1 MTSRRSF
8 IRNMSLAVSGVML
21 GGCNLF
27 EISPAKQNTNAVTG
41 KVKNTNPIA
50 EKARNAM
57 LAMQRASWEQ
67 GTAIQAMIECEDH
80 DMLRLLVN
88 EALVRQRPDGRTC
101 MLGSDSNV
109 TDPVAAGYG
118 ILKCHELF
126 GDEKYK
132 QAADKLYNYC
142 KNIAPR
148 NEAGTLYHVT
158 YAKEIWSDSI
168 YMLPPFLA
176 AYGDYDECMKQIRG
190 YRACLWN
197 PDKKLYHHRWSDNN
211 NSFIE
216 ARFWGG
222 GNGWAAASFAIIY
235 ELLPDDRQTYK
246 TEIATYLT
254 ELLDGL
260 QANVRPDGLFND
272 FVGASDSFVET
283 NLSLM
288 AAFAIFKGI
297 KTGAIDTKYL
307 EFARKMKDGALA
319 KVDEYGYVRE
329 AAGSPYFNSPGTSTE
344 AQAFLLMMLAEEQ
357 KLAFS

>member
-1 MTSRRSF
+1 MINRRRF
-8 IRNMSLAVSGVML
+8 IRNTSLAVSGVML
-21 GGCNLF
+21 GSCHLSGA
-27 EISPAKQNTNAVTG
+27 SPAKRQTINPVT
-41 KVKNTNPIA
+41 
-50 EKARNAM
+50 EKAKNAL

-67 GTAIQAMIECEDH
+67 GTAIQAMIECADY

-88 EALVRQRPDGRTC
+88 EALVRQYADGRTC
-101 MLGSDSNV
+101 MLGSDHSV

-118 ILKCHELF
+118 ILKCYELF

-132 QAADKLYNYC
+132 QAADRLYNYC

-148 NEAGTLYHVT
+148 NVAGTVYHVNNHR
-158 YAKEIWSDSI
+158 EIWSDSL

-176 AYGDYDECMKQIRG
+176 AYGDYDECLKQIRG

-197 PDKKLYHHRWSDNN
+197 ADEKLYSHRWSDDENR
-211 NSFIE
+211 FIS

-222 GNGWAAASFAIIY
+222 GNGWAAASFAIIH
-235 ELLPDDRQTYK
+235 ELLPDSQQAYK

-272 FVGASDSFVET
+272 FVGDANSFVET
-283 NLSLM
+283 NLSQM

-297 KTGAIDTKYL
+297 KSGAIDAKQL
-307 EFARKMKDGALA
+307 EFAKKMKAGALV
-319 KVDEYGYVRE
+319 KVDEYGYVQD
-329 AAGSPYFNSPGTSTE
+329 AAGSPFFNAPGTSTE
-344 AQAFLLMMLAEEQ
+344 AQAFLLMMLAAEQ
-357 KLAFS
+357 QLSASHNSGNQYAK

>member
-1 MTSRRSF
+1 MMNRRHF
-8 IRNMSLAVSGVML
+8 IRNSSLAFSGIML
-21 GGCNLF
+21 GGCNIF
-27 EISPAKQNTNAVTG
+27 GTSPAKAQNATPNSV
-41 KVKNTNPIA
+41 A
-50 EKARNAM
+50 EKAKNAM

-67 GTAIQAMIECEDH
+67 GTAIQAMIECADNE
-80 DMLRLLVN
+80 MLHLLVN
-88 EALVRQRPDGRTC
+88 EALVRQYPDGRTC
-101 MLGSDSNV
+101 MLGSDNNV

-142 KNIAPR
+142 KNMAPR

-158 YAKEIWSDSI
+158 YAKEIWSDST

-176 AYGDYDECMKQIRG
+176 AYGDYDECMKQICG

-197 PDKKLYHHRWSDNN
+197 ADDKLFHHRWSDDD

-216 ARFWGG
+216 ARYWGG

-235 ELLPDDRQTYK
+235 ELLPSDRQAYK
-246 TEIATYLT
+246 DEIVTYLS

-272 FVGASDSFVET
+272 FVGLSDSFVET

-288 AAFAIFKGI
+288 AAFAIFKAVR
-297 KTGAIDTKYL
+297 TGAIGTEYL
-307 EFARKMKDGALA
+307 EFARKIKEGALA
-319 KVDEYGYVRE
+319 KVDEFGYVQD

-357 KLAFS
+357 KLA